1 MKPELNMAKKSA
13 VRRAKIKRK
22 TTETDIE
29 VNLAIEGKGDYDIDT
44 GIGFLDH
51 MLCLMTRHGL
61 FDISIKAKGDL
72 EVDFHHTVEDVGLC
86 LGKAFEKALGEK
98 EKIVRYGSAR
108 VPMNE
113 ALAQVDADISSR
125 PFLVINADL
134 PKTKVGRFDAELM
147 REFLQAFA
155 NAARLTLHVNLV
167 YGDNIHHC
175 IEAIFKALGRA
186 LAQGARLNEQIEGVM
201 STKGKL

>member
-1 MKPELNMAKKSA
+1 
-13 VRRAKIKRK
+13 
-22 TTETDIE
+22 
-29 VNLAIEGKGDYDIDT
+29 VNLAVEGRGDFDIDT

-51 MLCLMTRHGL
+51 MLSLMTRHGL

-86 LGKAFEKALGEK
+86 LGKAFEKALGGK

-125 PFLVINADL
+125 PFLVVNADL

-155 NAARLTLHVNLV
+155 NAAQLTLHVNLV

-186 LAQGARLNEQIEGVM
+186 LAQGARLNEQIDGVM

>member
-1 MKPELNMAKKSA
+1 MRKAT
-13 VRRAKIKRK
+13 IKRK

-29 VNLAIEGKGDYDIDT
+29 VRLVIDGKGDYEIET

-51 MLCLMTRHGL
+51 MLSLMARHGL
-61 FDISIKAKGDL
+61 LDLTIKAQGDL
-72 EVDFHHTVEDVGLC
+72 DVDFHHTVEDVGLC
-86 LGKAFEKALGEK
+86 LGKAFNEALGGK

-113 ALAQVDADISSR
+113 ALAQVDVDISSR
-125 PFLVINADL
+125 PFLVLNAEL
-134 PKTKVGRFDAELM
+134 PAAKVGQFDAELAG
-147 REFLQAFA
+147 EFLHAFA
-155 NAARLTLHVNLV
+155 NAARLTLHINLM
-167 YGDNIHHC
+167 YGENVHHC

-186 LAQGARLNEQIEGVM
+186 LAQGARRSEGIEGVM

>member
-1 MKPELNMAKKSA
+1 MRKANI
-13 VRRAKIKRK
+13 RRK

-29 VNLAIEGKGDYDIDT
+29 VRLAIDGKGDYDIDT

-51 MLCLMTRHGL
+51 MLSLMAKHGL
-61 FDISIKAKGDL
+61 FDLSIKAKGDL

-86 LGKAFEKALGEK
+86 LGKAFDEALGGK

-113 ALAQVDADISSR
+113 ALAQVDVDISSR
-125 PFLVINADL
+125 PFLVLNAEL
-134 PKTKVGRFDAELM
+134 PAAKVGQFDSELA
-147 REFLQAFA
+147 REFLHAFA
-155 NAARLTLHVNLV
+155 NAARLTLHVNLA
-167 YGDNIHHC
+167 YGENVHHC
-175 IEAIFKALGRA
+175 IEAMFKALARA
-186 LAQGARLNEQIEGVM
+186 LAQGAQQDENITGVM

>member
-1 MKPELNMAKKSA
+1 MRKANI
-13 VRRAKIKRK
+13 RRK

-29 VNLAIEGKGDYDIDT
+29 VRLAIDGKGDYDIDT

-51 MLCLMTRHGL
+51 MLSLMAKHGL
-61 FDISIKAKGDL
+61 FDLSIKAKGDL

-86 LGKAFEKALGEK
+86 LGKAFDEALGGK

-113 ALAQVDADISSR
+113 ALAQVDVDISSR
-125 PFLVINADL
+125 PFLVLNAEL
-134 PKTKVGRFDAELM
+134 PAAKVGQFDSELA
-147 REFLQAFA
+147 REFLHAFA
-155 NAARLTLHVNLV
+155 NAARLTLHVNLA
-167 YGDNIHHC
+167 YGENVHHC
-175 IEAIFKALGRA
+175 IEAMFKALARA
-186 LAQGARLNEQIEGVM
+186 LAQGAQQDEHITGVM

>member
-1 MKPELNMAKKSA
+1 MRKST
-13 VRRAKIKRK
+13 IERK

-29 VNLAIEGKGDYDIDT
+29 VRLAIDGRGEYEIET

-51 MLCLMTRHGL
+51 MLSLMSKHGL
-61 FDISIKAKGDL
+61 FDLAVKAKGDL

-86 LGKAFEKALGEK
+86 LGKAFDEALGSK
-98 EKIVRYGSAR
+98 ERIVRYGSAR

-113 ALAQVDADISSR
+113 ALAQADVDISSR
-125 PFLVINADL
+125 PFLVFNAEL
-134 PKTKVGRFDAELM
+134 PAAKVGQFDAELA
-147 REFLQAFA
+147 REFVHAFA
-155 NAARLTLHVNLV
+155 NAARLTLHINLI

-186 LAQGARLNEQIEGVM
+186 LAQGARLSEGIEGVM